1 MNKLMTFLFAMLGLN
16 CVTAC
21 GNNAFDDADVAA
33 FAKLIAQ
40 KDVQIVDVRT
50 AEEYAEGHI
59 DGAVNIDVKESSF
72 MAQAKAQLDKSKM
85 VAVYC
90 RSGRRSAMAAGMLA
104 AEGYKATNL
113 KGGILEWQ
121 KTLPTTTTE
130 TDVFFTKSGK
140 MVRIDALMHAS
151 LRIVFDGKEL
161 EIDPVSRLRDRT
173 VDYGNLPKADYI
185 FITHEHGDHFDRDAI
200 ATLKSDNTKLISNSR
215 CINMLGFGTAMG
227 NGDKTIIDSIAV
239 DAVPA
244 YNITEGHT
252 QFHPKGRDNG
262 YVLTIDGLR
271 IYIAGDTEDIPEMD
285 NLSDIDIAFLPC
297 NQPYTMT
304 TEQIVSAARRIK
316 PRILFPYH
324 YNQDF
329 VNSLPQTLSGDG
341 IEVRLRKFD

>member
-1 MNKLMTFLFAMLGLN
+1 
-16 CVTAC
+16 
-21 GNNAFDDADVAA
+21 
-33 FAKLIAQ
+33 
-40 KDVQIVDVRT
+40 
-50 AEEYAEGHI
+50 
-59 DGAVNIDVKESSF
+59 
-72 MAQAKAQLDKSKM
+72 
-85 VAVYC
+85 
-90 RSGRRSAMAAGMLA
+90 
-104 AEGYKATNL
+104 
-113 KGGILEWQ
+113 
-121 KTLPTTTTE
+121 
-130 TDVFFTKSGK
+130 
-140 MVRIDALMHAS
+140 
-151 LRIVFDGKEL
+151 
-161 EIDPVSRLRDRT
+161 
-173 VDYGNLPKADYI
+173 
-185 FITHEHGDHFDRDAI
+185 
-200 ATLKSDNTKLISNSR
+200 
-215 CINMLGFGTAMG
+215 MLGFGTAMG

-262 YVLTIDGLR
+262 YVLNLDGLR